1 MRKYLFLILSI
12 FALTGC
18 RAGSSPSANVST
30 PENKSLTVSAAVSL
44 KDSFREIG
52 ELFEAKT
59 GRTINFNFGG
69 SGALQKQLE
78 TGAPVDVFA
87 SAGEQ
92 QMDALSG
99 KDLIDAASRRDFAR
113 NSLVLIV
120 PANSKIRIDSF
131 ADLTKAEVQKIA
143 VGNPKTVPAGI
154 YSDQV
159 FEKLNLKTAVRP
171 KLILAEDV
179 RQVLD
184 YVVRGETDA
193 GVVYATDA
201 RHAGQKIRVA
211 ATADEGS
218 HAPIL
223 YPLAVIKDSRQKQAA
238 QEFIDLILSPE
249 GQDILQKY
257 GFGAATAGI

>member
-1 MRKYLFLILSI
+1 MKKCLLLVLSI
-12 FALTGC
+12 FVLAGC
-18 RAGSSPSANVST
+18 QANSSLSANKQAPEST
-30 PENKSLTVSAAVSL
+30 HLTVSAAVSL
-44 KDSFREIG
+44 KDAFSEIG
-52 ELFEAKT
+52 ALFKSKT

-78 TGAPVDVFA
+78 TGAPVDLFA
-87 SAGEQ
+87 SAGMQ
-92 QMDALSG
+92 QMDALGG

-120 PANSKIRIDSF
+120 PADAKIPIVSF
-131 ADLTKAEVQKIA
+131 SDLTRVEVQKIA
-143 VGNPKTVPAGI
+143 VGNPKTVPAGV

-159 FEKLNLKTAVRP
+159 FEKLNLKTALRA

-201 RHAGQKIRVA
+201 RYAGEKIRIAV
-211 ATADEGS
+211 TADEGS
-218 HAPIL
+218 HSPIL
-223 YPLAVIKDSRQKQAA
+223 YPIAVIKDSRQKQAA
-238 QEFIDLILSPE
+238 QEFIDLVLGPE
-249 GQDILQKY
+249 GQNILRKY